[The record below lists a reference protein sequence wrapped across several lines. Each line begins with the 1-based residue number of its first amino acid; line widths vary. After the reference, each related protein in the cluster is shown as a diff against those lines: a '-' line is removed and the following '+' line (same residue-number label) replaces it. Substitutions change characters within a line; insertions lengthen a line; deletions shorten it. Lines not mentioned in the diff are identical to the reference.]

1 MYLDA
6 AMDAWYVWV
15 GVALVSIALAAF
27 AVSLPSEPP
36 PDAGQA
42 AEALDR
48 VGASEYDAATT
59 LEHDAEAVRVGAEG
73 IAMRNEG
80 GTDRARVSF
89 GPVLPVHTLALNDS
103 QRVALEGVLAGERQL
118 GDLEVLLADAVA
130 ALDTETGAWHPATG
144 DLRARAVR
152 VDGQRVALVEF

>member
-15 GVALVSIALAAF
+15 GVALVSLGLAAF
-27 AVSLPSEPP
+27 AVTLPSEPA
-36 PDAGQA
+36 PDAERA
-42 AEALDR
+42 AAALDR

-59 LEHDAEAVRVGAEG
+59 LEHDAEAVRIGAER

-103 QRVALEGVLAGERQL
+103 QRVALDGVLAGERPL
-118 GDLEVLLADAVA
+118 GDLAVPLTDAVA
-130 ALDTETGAWHPATG
+130 ALDTETGVWRPAT
-144 DLRARAVR
+144 DKLRARAVR
-152 VDGQRVALVEF
+152 VDGRRVVLVEF